1 MYDGEHKKISQYLA
15 GVTGKRN
22 VNVIVIRNDLSHIY
36 EISDA
41 FKNNELVCMHAD
53 RFLEGNK
60 TLTTGFLGEQARFP
74 LGPFVLAAKFR
85 VPVSFVF
92 AMKESPVHY
101 HFFAS
106 GIKSYDYSK
115 KQDVM
120 QDMLTDFSQAME
132 EKVRRYPEQWYNYY
146 NFWQ

>member
-1 MYDGEHKKISQYLA
+1 MFDGEHKKISQYLSA
-15 GVTGKRN
+15 VTGKRN

-60 TLTTGFLGEQARFP
+60 TLSTDFLGEPARFP

-92 AMKESPVHY
+92 SMKESPGHY

-106 GIKSYDYSK
+106 AIKSYDYSR
-115 KQDVM
+115 KQAVM
-120 QDMLTDFSQAME
+120 QDMLTDFSKAME
-132 EKVRRYPEQWYNYY
+132 EKVRKYPEQWYNYY